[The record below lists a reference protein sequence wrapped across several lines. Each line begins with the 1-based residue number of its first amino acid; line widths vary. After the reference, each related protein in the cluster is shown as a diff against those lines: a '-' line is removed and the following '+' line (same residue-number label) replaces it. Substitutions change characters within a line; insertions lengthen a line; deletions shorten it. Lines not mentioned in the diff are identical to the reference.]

1 MKNAEAFSG
10 AESSGTSNDSPYRE
24 QNQFDESEDDSAT
37 DKQEYCY
44 AITDSDS
51 EKSDFVNSDG
61 SSDNDGGRGSDD
73 NNINNF
79 QVNDQQQLC
88 RQLAACATRNRWS
101 LSSTNEMLGISH
113 NYGLN
118 VLKMHKHC

>member
-1 MKNAEAFSG
+1 MKNAEAFGG
-10 AESSGTSNDSPYRE
+10 AESSGTSSDSPYRE

-37 DKQEYCY
+37 DEQEYYY